1 MTQEI
6 KSNESEGNTKDNA
19 EESNEVSNAVNN
31 EVSSTAENSITKAY
45 SNDVAEAKVTDEKV
59 IENVAPVELTGSA
72 FTIVRHDNGIAHLV
86 IDVIGEN
93 VNTLK
98 AEFTEQVNAVL
109 AEIKA
114 DKAITGIVL
123 CSGKKGSFVAGAD
136 INMLDACQSRDE
148 VVALSRQGQR
158 IFSLLEQLPIPIVA
172 AIDGACLGGGLELAM
187 ACHARVC
194 SDNSKTALGLPEVQL
209 GLLPG
214 SGGTQRLPKLVGL
227 QKALDMMLTGKQLR
241 AKQALKSGLV
251 DDVVP
256 SSVLLNVAENL
267 AISLR
272 QRGKKTIKRKQGLMD
287 KLLENNAVGRKV
299 VYQQA
304 QKTVLAKTQGNYPAP
319 AKIIDCIRT
328 GIESSAEKGYR
339 VEAEHFA
346 DLVMSD
352 ESAQL
357 RQLFFATTAMKK
369 EQGVADVMPEQMTKA
384 GVLGGGLMGGGI
396 AFVTATKANM
406 PVRVKDINHKGIGQ
420 ALKYSYQIL
429 NKKVKRRFLLNS
441 EMQKQLAMITGSVE
455 YTGFQALDI
464 VVEAVFE
471 DLALKQNM
479 VAEVEEHAH
488 DKTIFASN
496 TSSLPIGKI
505 AAKAQRPENVIGLHY
520 FSPVDK
526 MPLVEIIPHD
536 KTSDQTISNTVAF
549 AKKQGKTP
557 IVVKDKAGFYVNRIL
572 APYMNEAA
580 ILLLA
585 GEPIDKIDKAL
596 VKFGFPVGPMQ
607 LLDEVGIDVGAKI
620 GPILQADLGER
631 FAAPAAFDKLL
642 ADGRLGK
649 KVNKGFYQYEKP
661 TFTKNLQNTFKGIKS
676 GQKQVDETIYGLLN
690 IKPMGSLS
698 AAEISKRCTYM
709 MLNEAARCVDEGI
722 VRNARDGDIGA
733 IFGIGFP
740 PFLGGPLRYIDKI
753 GAKSVVAQLSQW
765 AKQHGERYSPCEA
778 LITMAENDVVYYPK

>member
-1 MTQEI
+1 MTE
-6 KSNESEGNTKDNA
+6 KTNSNNSVENTEVNTDTNTEVTNEAMNTA
-19 EESNEVSNAVNN
+19 EQLAVNT
-31 EVSSTAENSITKAY
+31 ESSVVI
-45 SNDVAEAKVTDEKV
+45 EAPQDKV
-59 IENVAPVELTGSA
+59 IDDATSVESTDSA
-72 FTIVRHDNGIAHLV
+72 FTLVRHDNGIAHLV
-86 IDVIGEN
+86 IDVVGEN

-98 AEFTEQVNAVL
+98 AEFSEQINVVL

-114 DKAITGIVL
+114 DQSINGIVL
-123 CSGKKGSFVAGAD
+123 CSGKKNSFVAGAD
-136 INMLDACQSRDE
+136 INMLDACQSREE

-172 AIDGACLGGGLELAM
+172 AIDGTCLGGGLELAM

-194 SDNSKTALGLPEVQL
+194 SDNPKTALGLPEVQL

-256 SSVLLNVAENL
+256 SSVLLNVAEQL
-267 AISLR
+267 AISL
-272 QRGKKTIKRKQGLMD
+272 QKRGKKSVGRKQGLMD
-287 KLLENNAVGRKV
+287 KLLENNAVGRNI

-328 GIESSAEKGYR
+328 GIEFSSENGYKL
-339 VEAEHFA
+339 EAEHFA

-369 EQGVADVMPEQMTKA
+369 EQGVADVMPEKIA
-384 GVLGGGLMGGGI
+384 KVGVLGGGLMGGGI
-396 AFVTATKANM
+396 AFVTATKANV
-406 PVRVKDINHKGIGQ
+406 PVRVKDISHKGISQ

-441 EMQKQLAMITGSVE
+441 EMQKQLAMITGSIE
-455 YTGFQALDI
+455 YTGFKAVDI

-471 DLALKQNM
+471 DLTLKQKM
-479 VAEVEEHAH
+479 VAEVEAYGN

-496 TSSLPIGKI
+496 TSSLPIGNI
-505 AAKAQRPENVIGLHY
+505 AAKAKRPENVIGLHY

-536 KTSDQTISNTVAF
+536 TTSDQTISNTVAF

-580 ILLLA
+580 ILLLD

-620 GPILQADLGER
+620 GPILQADLGDR
-631 FAAPAAFDKLL
+631 FSPPPAFDKLL

-649 KVNKGFYQYEKP
+649 KVGKGFYQYQ
-661 TFTKNLQNTFKGIKS
+661 KNSFAKTIQNTLKGIKS
-676 GQKQVDETIYGLLN
+676 GQKQIDETIYDLLS

-698 AAEISKRCTYM
+698 AVEISKRCTYM

-765 AKQHGERYSPCEA
+765 AEQHGERYTPCEA
-778 LITMAENDVVYYPK
+778 LVTMAENDQSYYA

>member
-1 MTQEI
+1 MSKATDKDEME
-6 KSNESEGNTKDNA
+6 NNTETDIT
-19 EESNEVSNAVNN
+19 EAVNGTEADN
-31 EVSSTAENSITKAY
+31 SVVENTEKNDTEAKNTAES
-45 SNDVAEAKVTDEKV
+45 SV
-59 IENVAPVELTGSA
+59 SA
-72 FTIVRHDNGIAHLV
+72 FTLVRHENGIAHLV

-98 AEFTEQVNAVL
+98 AEFTEQIQAVL
-109 AEIKA
+109 ADIKA
-114 DKAITGIVL
+114 DKGITGIVL
-123 CSGKKGSFVAGAD
+123 CSGKEGTFVAGAD
-136 INMLDACQSRDE
+136 INMIDDCQSRDE

-158 IFSLLEQLPIPIVA
+158 IFAQLEQLSIPIVA
-172 AIDGACLGGGLELAM
+172 AIDGSCLGGGLELAM

-194 SDNSKTALGLPEVQL
+194 SDNAKTALGLPEVQL

-241 AKQALKSGLV
+241 AKQALKAGLV

-256 SSVLLNVAENL
+256 SSVLLTVAEQV
-267 AISLR
+267 AIKLH
-272 QRGKKTIKRKQGLMD
+272 QRGKSSAKRKQSTVD
-287 KLLENNAVGRKV
+287 KLLENNSVGRNI

-304 QKTVLAKTQGNYPAP
+304 QKTVQAKTQGNYPAP
-319 AKIIDCIRT
+319 VKIIDCVRT
-328 GIESSAEKGYR
+328 GIEFSSEKGYLL
-339 VEAEHFA
+339 EAEHFA

-357 RQLFFATTAMKK
+357 RQLFFASTAMKK
-369 EQGVADVMPEQMTKA
+369 EQGVADVMPEKISKA

-396 AFVTATKANM
+396 AFVTATKANI

-420 ALKYSYQIL
+420 ALKYSYQVL
-429 NKKVKRRFLLNS
+429 NKKVKRRFMLNS
-441 EMQKQLAMITGSVE
+441 EMQKQLSMITGSVE
-455 YTGFQALDI
+455 YTGFKALDI

-471 DLALKQNM
+471 DLSLKQKM
-479 VAEVEEHAH
+479 VAEVEANCHE
-488 DKTIFASN
+488 KTIFASN
-496 TSSLPIGKI
+496 TSSLPIGNI
-505 AAKAQRPENVIGLHY
+505 AAKAKRPENVIGLHY

-536 KTSDQTISNTVAF
+536 TTSDQTISTTVAF

-585 GEPIDKIDKAL
+585 GEPIDKIDQAL

-649 KVNKGFYQYEKP
+649 KVNKGFYQYQKQSFAK
-661 TFTKNLQNTFKGIKS
+661 TLTNTFKGIKA
-676 GQKQVDETIYGLLN
+676 GQKQVDETIYSLLS
-690 IKPMGSLS
+690 IKPTGSLS
-698 AAEISKRCTYM
+698 SAEISKRCTYM
-709 MLNEAARCVDEGI
+709 MLNEAARCVEEGI
-722 VRNARDGDIGA
+722 VRNARDGDMGA

-765 AKQHGERYSPCEA
+765 AEQHGERYTPCQA
-778 LITMAENDVVYYPK
+778 LITMAENDQAYYPK

>member
-1 MTQEI
+1 M
-6 KSNESEGNTKDNA
+6 SNVEV
-19 EESNEVSNAVNN
+19 NEAI
-31 EVSSTAENSITKAY
+31 ETDKA
-45 SNDVAEAKVTDEKV
+45 AT
-59 IENVAPVELTGSA
+59 VAPTDSA
-72 FTIVRHDNGIAHLV
+72 FTLVRHDNGIAHLV
-86 IDVIGEN
+86 IDVIGES

-98 AEFTEQVNAVL
+98 TEFAEQINVVL
-109 AEIKA
+109 ADIKA
-114 DKAITGIVL
+114 DKSITGIVL
-123 CSGKKGSFVAGAD
+123 CSGKQDSFVAGAD
-136 INMLDACQSRDE
+136 INMLDACQSREE
-148 VVALSRQGQR
+148 VIALSRQGQR
-158 IFSLLEQLPIPIVA
+158 IFSLLERLPIPIVA
-172 AIDGACLGGGLELAM
+172 AIDGTCLGGGLELAM

-194 SDNSKTALGLPEVQL
+194 TDNEKTALGLPEVQL

-241 AKQALKSGLV
+241 AKQALKAGLV

-256 SSVLLNVAENL
+256 SSILLDVAEKL
-267 AISLR
+267 AISLS
-272 QRGKKTIKRKQGLMD
+272 QRGKRVVKRKQSAMD
-287 KLLENNAVGRKV
+287 KLLENNSVGRNI

-304 QKTVLAKTQGNYPAP
+304 QKSVFAKTQGNYPAP
-319 AKIIDCIRT
+319 GKIIDCIRT
-328 GIESSAEKGYR
+328 GIEFSPENGYKL
-339 VEAEHFA
+339 EAEHFA

-352 ESAQL
+352 ESAQI

-369 EQGVADVMPEQMTKA
+369 EQGVAGVMPEKIIKA

-396 AFVTATKANM
+396 AFVTATKANI
-406 PVRVKDINHKGIGQ
+406 PVRVKDISHQGISQ

-429 NKKVKRRFLLNS
+429 NKKVKRRFILNS

-455 YTGFQALDI
+455 YTGFKALDI

-471 DLALKQNM
+471 DLSLKQKM
-479 VAEVEEHAH
+479 VAEVEAH
-488 DKTIFASN
+488 GHENTIFASN

-505 AAKAQRPENVIGLHY
+505 AANAKRPENVIGLHY

-526 MPLVEIIPHD
+526 MPLVEIIPHE

-580 ILLLA
+580 ILLLD

-620 GPILQADLGER
+620 SPILQAELGER
-631 FAAPAAFDKLL
+631 FAAPPAFDKLL

-649 KVNKGFYQYEKP
+649 KANKGFYQYQKNSLTQ
-661 TFTKNLQNTFKGIKS
+661 TFKNGLKGIKP
-676 GQKQVDETIYGLLN
+676 GQKQVDDTVYSLLN
-690 IKPMGSLS
+690 VKPMASLS
-698 AAEISKRCTYM
+698 ANEISKRCIYM

-722 VRNARDGDIGA
+722 VRSARDGDVGA

-765 AKQHGERYSPCEA
+765 AEQHGERYTPCAA
-778 LITMAENDVVYYPK
+778 LVTMAENDEMYYPK

>member
-1 MTQEI
+1 MTE
-6 KSNESEGNTKDNA
+6 KTNSNNSAENT
-19 EESNEVSNAVNN
+19 EVSTDVNTEVTN
-31 EVSSTAENSITKAY
+31 EAMNTAEQLAANTESSVIIEVLQ
-45 SNDVAEAKVTDEKV
+45 DKV
-59 IENVAPVELTGSA
+59 IDQATSVESTDSA
-72 FTIVRHDNGIAHLV
+72 FTLVRHDNGIAHLV
-86 IDVIGEN
+86 IDVVGEN

-98 AEFTEQVNAVL
+98 AEFSEQINVVL

-114 DKAITGIVL
+114 DKSITGIVL
-123 CSGKKGSFVAGAD
+123 CSGKKNSFVAGAD
-136 INMLDACQSRDE
+136 INMLDACQSREE

-172 AIDGACLGGGLELAM
+172 AIDGTCLGGGLELAM

-194 SDNSKTALGLPEVQL
+194 SDNPKTALGLPEVQL

-227 QKALDMMLTGKQLR
+227 QKALDMMLSGKQLR

-256 SSVLLNVAENL
+256 SSVLLNVAEQL
-267 AISLR
+267 AISLQKR
-272 QRGKKTIKRKQGLMD
+272 SKKSVGRKQGLMD
-287 KLLENNAVGRKV
+287 KLLENNTVGRNI

-328 GIESSAEKGYR
+328 GIEFSSENGYKL
-339 VEAEHFA
+339 EAEHFA

-369 EQGVADVMPEQMTKA
+369 EQGVADVMPEKIA
-384 GVLGGGLMGGGI
+384 KVGVLGGGLMGGGI
-396 AFVTATKANM
+396 AFVTATKANVA
-406 PVRVKDINHKGIGQ
+406 VRVKDINHKGISQ

-441 EMQKQLAMITGSVE
+441 QMQKQLAMITGSLQ
-455 YTGFQALDI
+455 YTGFKAVDI

-471 DLALKQNM
+471 DLTLKQKM
-479 VAEVEEHAH
+479 VAEVEACGN

-496 TSSLPIGKI
+496 TSSLPIGNI
-505 AAKAQRPENVIGLHY
+505 AAKAKRPENVIGLHY

-536 KTSDQTISNTVAF
+536 TTSDQTISNTVAF

-580 ILLLA
+580 ILLLD

-620 GPILQADLGER
+620 GPILQADLGDR
-631 FAAPAAFDKLL
+631 FSPPPAFDKLL

-649 KVNKGFYQYEKP
+649 KVGKGFYQYQ
-661 TFTKNLQNTFKGIKS
+661 KNSFAKTIQNTLKGIKS
-676 GQKQVDETIYGLLN
+676 GQKQIDETIYDLLS

-698 AAEISKRCTYM
+698 AVEISKRCTYM

-740 PFLGGPLRYIDKI
+740 PFLGGPLRYIDNI

-765 AKQHGERYSPCEA
+765 AEQHGERYTPCQA
-778 LITMAENDVVYYPK
+778 LVTMAEHDQSYYP

>member
-1 MTQEI
+1 MTEN
-6 KSNESEGNTKDNA
+6 KSEKIDME
-19 EESNEVSNAVNN
+19 
-31 EVSSTAENSITKAY
+31 ENSIAEQSESTE
-45 SNDVAEAKVTDEKV
+45 SQPINDT
-59 IENVAPVELTGSA
+59 NSA
-72 FTIVRHDNGIAHLV
+72 FCLVTQDNGIARLV
-86 IDVIGEN
+86 IDVVGES

-98 AEFTEQVNAVL
+98 GEFAEQITQVIAD
-109 AEIKA
+109 IKA
-114 DKAITGIVL
+114 DKSIIGIVL
-123 CSGKKGSFVAGAD
+123 CSGKTNCFVAGAD
-136 INMLDACQSRDE
+136 INMLDACVTREE

-158 IFSLLEQLPIPIVA
+158 IFAQLEQLTIPIVA
-172 AIDGACLGGGLELAM
+172 AIDGSCLGGGLELAM
-187 ACHARVC
+187 ACHARIC
-194 SDNSKTALGLPEVQL
+194 SDNPKSSLGLPEVQL

-241 AKQALKSGLV
+241 AKQALKVGLV

-256 SSVLLNVAENL
+256 SSVLMSVAEQKVMTL
-267 AISLR
+267 S
-272 QRGKKTIKRKQGLMD
+272 QRGIHYRKRKQSVMD
-287 KLLENNAVGRKV
+287 KLLENNTVGRNI

-304 QKTVLAKTQGNYPAP
+304 QKSVEAKTQGNYPAP
-319 AKIIDCIRT
+319 LKIIDCVRT
-328 GIESSAEKGYR
+328 GIEISSESGYQR
-339 VEAEHFA
+339 EAEHFA
-346 DLVMSD
+346 DLVMSA

-369 EQGVADVMPEQMTKA
+369 EQGVAGIKPESMNKA

-396 AFVTATKANM
+396 AFVTATKANI
-406 PVRVKDINHKGIGQ
+406 PVRVKDINHKGISQ

-429 NKKVKRRFLLNS
+429 NKKVKRRFILNS
-441 EMQKQLAMITGSVE
+441 EMQKQLSMITGSVN
-455 YTGFQALDI
+455 YTGFKGVDI

-471 DLALKQNM
+471 DLSLKQKM
-479 VAEVEEHAH
+479 VAEVENHCHEQ
-488 DKTIFASN
+488 TIFASN

-505 AAKAQRPENVIGLHY
+505 AAEAKRPENVIGLHY

-536 KTSDQTISNTVAF
+536 NTSDKTISNTVAF

-580 ILLLA
+580 ILLLD
-585 GEPIDKIDKAL
+585 GEPIDKIDSAL

-649 KVNKGFYQYEKP
+649 KVKKGFYQYQKKSFI
-661 TFTKNLQNTFKGIKS
+661 TSLQDRTKGVKS
-676 GQKQVDETIYGLLN
+676 GQKQVDDSIYGLLN
-690 IKPMGSLS
+690 ISPSGTLS
-698 AAEISKRCTYM
+698 ANEISKRCTFM
-709 MLNEAARCVDEGI
+709 MLNEAARCVEEGI

-740 PFLGGPLRYIDKI
+740 PFLGGPLRYIDAL
-753 GAKSVVAQLSQW
+753 GVKSVVAQLTQW
-765 AKQHGERYSPCEA
+765 SDKYGERYLPCQA
-778 LITMAENDVVYYPK
+778 LITMAENDQRYYD